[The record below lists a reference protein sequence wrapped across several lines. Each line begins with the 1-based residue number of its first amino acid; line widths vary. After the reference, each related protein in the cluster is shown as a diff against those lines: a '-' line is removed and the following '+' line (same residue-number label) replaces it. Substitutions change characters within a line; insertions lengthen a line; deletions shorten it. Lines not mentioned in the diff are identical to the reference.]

1 MSKIKT
7 KTLQKFAEGKLLPS
21 GHYLFTRKFKII
33 SLWDLAKSSAHNISQ
48 MIEDSPI
55 KLIAM

>member
-21 GHYLFTRKFKII
+21 GHYQFTLKTKII
-33 SLWDLAKSSAHNISQ
+33 ALWDLAKSSAHNISQ

-55 KLIAM
+55 KLIAT